1 MTATP
6 RPAPSTSHQPS
17 SAPNGGRPKRG
28 RNLLRGIGA
37 AALFLL
43 LAFFW
48 WAVVYTFLVA
58 GWWLLD
64 GYAFVAGDA
73 GNGYVW
79 NGRDDWLLILLA
91 LFTLWPIQ
99 RPLRTRIA
107 HFMDTM
113 DNPYEVISRLNAEID
128 GAPTGAS
135 TMAAVAA
142 LLADTLNVP
151 YVSIDAVHD
160 ELGAAYGTAPRDIP
174 IALPLRYHDL
184 TLGTLRIAPR
194 IVAGM
199 PMAVD
204 DRLLHDLARQVSV
217 TLYAAQVSA
226 ALQESRRRIVTA
238 REEGRRQ
245 LRRDLH
251 DGLGPALATM
261 TMQADTARELIHD
274 DPETAE
280 QLLARLVDQAQAT
293 VDEVRRIVH
302 GLRPPALDD
311 MGLYGA
317 LEVLV
322 NGFVTPGL
330 HVTLALPAARSQL
343 AAATEVAAFR
353 IVQEALTN
361 VSRHAHAHRATVTL
375 DVDGDGDE
383 LLLTVC
389 DDGVGLSTARDDG
402 LGLHSMRA
410 RAEELGGRLTIRPN
424 NPAGCC
430 IHAQLPLETGDPH
443 GADSH
448 SDL

>member
-1 MTATP
+1 MSP
-6 RPAPSTSHQPS
+6 QPS
-17 SAPNGGRPKRG
+17 SAPNGGAPKRG

-48 WAVVYTFLVA
+48 WALVYTFLVA
-58 GWWLLD
+58 GWWLLE
-64 GYAFVAGDA
+64 GYAFIPGDVD
-73 GNGYVW
+73 NGYVW
-79 NGRDDWLLILLA
+79 NGRVDWLLMLLA
-91 LFTLWPIQ
+91 LFSLWPIQ

-107 HFMDTM
+107 HFMDAM
-113 DNPYEVISRLNAEID
+113 DNPYEVISRLSAEMD
-128 GAPTGAS
+128 GASTGAS

-160 ELGAAYGTAPRDIP
+160 ELGAVYGTAPHDIP
-174 IALPLRYHDL
+174 IALPLRYHDM
-184 TLGTLRIAPR
+184 TLGTLHIAPR
-194 IVAGM
+194 IVAGT

-204 DRLLHDLARQVSV
+204 ERLLHDLARQVSV
-217 TLYAAQVSA
+217 TLYAAQASA
-226 ALQESRRRIVTA
+226 DLQESRRRLVTA

-261 TMQADTARELIHD
+261 TMQADTARELLYD
-274 DPETAE
+274 DPAAAE
-280 QLLARLVDQAQAT
+280 QLLARLVDQAQST

-311 MGLYGA
+311 MGLYSA
-317 LEVLV
+317 LEVLA

-330 HVTLALPAARSQL
+330 TVLITVPPVRPRLS
-343 AAATEVAAFR
+343 AATEVAVYR

-361 VSRHAHAHRATVTL
+361 VSRHAHARNATVVL
-375 DVDGDGDE
+375 DVDGDR
-383 LLLTVC
+383 LLLSVC
-389 DDGVGLSTARDDG
+389 DDGVGLPPQPDYG
-402 LGLHSMRA
+402 LGLNSMRA
-410 RAEELGGRLTIRPN
+410 RAEELGGHLSSRPN
-424 NPAGCC
+424 IPTGCC
-430 IHAQLPLETGDPH
+430 IMAQLPLETGEPH
-443 GADSH
+443 GPDSH

>member
-6 RPAPSTSHQPS
+6 QPVPTTSHERTPS
-17 SAPNGGRPKRG
+17 PSGGPKKRG

-58 GWWLLD
+58 GWWLLE

-79 NGRDDWLLILLA
+79 NSRVDWLLMLLA

-99 RPLRTRIA
+99 RPLRTRIV

-113 DNPYEVISRLNAEID
+113 DDPYEVISRLNAEID

-142 LLADTLNVP
+142 LLADTLNVS
-151 YVSIDAVHD
+151 YVSIEAEHD
-160 ELGAAYGTAPRDIP
+160 ELGAVHGTPPREIP
-174 IALPLRYHDL
+174 IALPLRYNDL
-184 TLGTLRIAPR
+184 TMGTLHIAPR
-194 IVAGM
+194 MVAGM

-204 DRLLHDLARQVSV
+204 ERLLHDLARQVSV

-226 ALQESRRRIVTA
+226 DLQESRRRIVTA

-274 DPETAE
+274 DPHTAE
-280 QLLARLVDQAQAT
+280 QLLTRLVDQAQAT

-317 LEVLV
+317 LEVLT

-330 HVTLALPAARSQL
+330 HLTLTLPAVRPQL
-343 AAATEVAAFR
+343 AAATEVAVFR

-361 VSRHAHAHRATVTL
+361 VSRHAHAHSASVTL
-375 DVDGDGDE
+375 AVDGGE
-383 LLLTVC
+383 LLLTVF
-389 DDGVGLSTARDDG
+389 DDGVGLPPQPDYG

-410 RAEELGGRLTIRPN
+410 RAEELGGRLTVRPN
-424 NPAGCC
+424 GPAGCC
-430 IHAQLPLETGDPH
+430 IHAQLPLEIGGPH
-443 GADSH
+443 GPDSY